1 MYNLLKLAYF
11 YECLG
16 KEALLKVG
24 DIHFQLSVQDT
35 ENFSNIFLMY
45 ICISLFPLMC
55 FFF

>member
-45 ICISLFPLMC
+45 ICISLFPLMY
-55 FFF
+55 FF